1 VKNLTLAVAAALTVG
16 ALSTPALADHP
27 EAANVSKYGVAVV
40 DVGYVFDNHRA
51 FTAAMNAMKA
61 EMKQIEDSLKG
72 QRDKIAQQE
81 ADLVKQG
88 TQVATTS
95 PEYRKA
101 EEDLARAKADFNL
114 KMNSLRKDL
123 MTKESQVYFK
133 TYQQVSAAVTTYA
146 RQRNIGL
153 VLRFNGD
160 PPNPENRGDIIKAI
174 NNPIWHQDNIDITR
188 HVLEIVNGGPA
199 ASTAVRP
206 QTPAGT
212 AGPATGPTTGPGP
225 Y

>member
-1 VKNLTLAVAAALTVG
+1 MKNLTLAVAAALTVG
-16 ALSTPALADHP
+16 ALSTSALADHP

-51 FTAAMNAMKA
+51 FTAAMNGMKD
-61 EMKQIEDSLKG
+61 EMKKIEDALKA
-72 QRDKIAQQE
+72 QRDAIAKQE
-81 ADLVKQG
+81 ADLVKLG

-95 PEYRKA
+95 QQYRDA
-101 EEDLARAKADFNL
+101 EEALARAKADFNL

-160 PPNPENRGDIIKAI
+160 PPNPDNRGDIIKAI

-188 HVLEIVNGGPA
+188 HVLEIVNGGAAPAPGAATATRPA
-199 ASTAVRP
+199 A
-206 QTPAGT
+206 PAG
-212 AGPATGPTTGPGP
+212 P
-225 Y
+225 YQQ